1 LLLPFI
7 GVFCWVK
14 LEKKMIRRE
23 VKHQIMENVDEHQ
36 LVTFRFALSDTAK
49 LLDWEHANEF
59 EYKGEMYD
67 VVRRVYRGEFVTYHL
82 WWDHKETA
90 LNKQVDLLAQ
100 SIFNNHPN
108 KEKTAKHIS
117 FILHQLMLND
127 CSISTSKPITVL
139 TNHAFTYFNHYS
151 SIPRDS
157 SSPPPKF
164 LCA

>member
-1 LLLPFI
+1 
-7 GVFCWVK
+7 VK
-14 LEKKMIRRE
+14 LEKKLIRRE
-23 VKHQIMENVDEHQ
+23 VKHQIMEIVDEDQ

-67 VVRRVYRGEFVTYHL
+67 VVRRAYTSEFVTYHL

-100 SIFNNHPN
+100 SIFNNQSN
-108 KEKTAKHIS
+108 KQKTADHIS
-117 FILHQLMLND
+117 FLLHQLMVND
-127 CSISTSKPITVL
+127 SRLLTSKLITAKL
-139 TNHAFTYFNHYS
+139 NHAFAYFNNYS
-151 SIPRDS
+151 SVPKNS
-157 SSPPPKF
+157 SSPPPKY